1 MPLTPALA
9 CLALCLPV
17 AALALGKSAPTDLG
31 SGTVNPY
38 RERKAQRYLRLR
50 QLMAQAH
57 SRKVIA

>member
-1 MPLTPALA
+1 MTPVLA

-17 AALALGKSAPTDLG
+17 AALALGKSAPTDLAD
-31 SGTVNPY
+31 
-38 RERKAQRYLRLR
+38 RKAQRHRRLR